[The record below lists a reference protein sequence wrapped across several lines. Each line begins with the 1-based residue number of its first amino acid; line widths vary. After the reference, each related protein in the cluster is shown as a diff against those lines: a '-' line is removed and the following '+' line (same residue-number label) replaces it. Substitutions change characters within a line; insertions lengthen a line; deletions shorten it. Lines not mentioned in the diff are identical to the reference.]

1 MKTFSRSSR
10 LVQERART
18 SSSGDDDDDLSKPTF
33 SDGNADK
40 TMKEGGKDKESR
52 KLNSLQAIKA
62 VNIPQLPDSR
72 SDNDSVIVTFEDCDK
87 SLQCRRFLKQ
97 EKVIAVYRWIRTL
110 KPIPWFV
117 LYFEDQE
124 DHIPPTQS
132 VTVLEHR
139 LVHVSERRKPVAISD
154 DPEVIF
160 KGFAFSGQQQNA
172 GITEDLPNSPL
183 DLFQVEDNPPS
194 NIMDSF
200 SR

>member
-1 MKTFSRSSR
+1 M
-10 LVQERART
+10 
-18 SSSGDDDDDLSKPTF
+18 
-33 SDGNADK
+33 
-40 TMKEGGKDKESR
+40 
-52 KLNSLQAIKA
+52 
-62 VNIPQLPDSR
+62 PDPR
-72 SDNDSVIVTFEDCDK
+72 SDNDSVIVTFGDCDK
-87 SLQCRRFLKQ
+87 SLHCRRFLKQ
-97 EKVIAVYRWIRTL
+97 EKVIAVYRCIGTL
-110 KPIPWFV
+110 KPMLWFV
-117 LYFEDQE
+117 LYFENQE

-160 KGFAFSGQQQNA
+160 KGFSFSDQQPNA
-172 GITEDLPNSPL
+172 GITEDLPNSAL